1 MFSSEKPKPWPH
13 WTATAQRRP
22 RGAEGFCDVPRP
34 LWNLVYKRQKDTGE
48 RMSSFLGVL
57 RKVAMFHKERKQV
70 TIKQTTSPQ
79 KAGNSVT
86 SGNSYPK
93 SSKKDQIGRGRV
105 PYHGAITERDF
116 ENIHHRIV
124 RTSKAS
130 PKNTLKQ
137 NTLNRVLVL
146 VKVSLLCLRYRC
158 ILFCKIQ

>member
-1 MFSSEKPKPWPH
+1 MFSSEKPKLWPH

-130 PKNTLKQ
+130 SKNS
-137 NTLNRVLVL
+137 LNRVLVL

-158 ILFCKIQ
+158 ILFCKVQ

>member
-1 MFSSEKPKPWPH
+1 
-13 WTATAQRRP
+13 
-22 RGAEGFCDVPRP
+22 
-34 LWNLVYKRQKDTGE
+34 
-48 RMSSFLGVL
+48 MSSFLGVL

-130 PKNTLKQ
+130 SKNSLK
-137 NTLNRVLVL
+137 RVLVL

-158 ILFCKIQ
+158 ILFCKVQQSCFSVNQSRKLTVLDLPVRLSFIDTNRRYIVRAFAHNTYVHGNIKL

>member
-1 MFSSEKPKPWPH
+1 
-13 WTATAQRRP
+13 
-22 RGAEGFCDVPRP
+22 
-34 LWNLVYKRQKDTGE
+34 
-48 RMSSFLGVL
+48 MSSFLGVL

-158 ILFCKIQ
+158 ILFCKVQ